1 MMNELQNKE
10 SLQRIL
16 EDIRHEK
23 YSDIPAELVAK
34 IVEIQSQDA
43 DNHPR
48 TNKAI
53 KEEILKYIQ

>member
-1 MMNELQNKE
+1 MNELQNKE

-16 EDIRHEK
+16 EDIRQEK

-34 IVEIQSQDA
+34 IVEIQSQGA
-43 DNHPR
+43 DNQPR

-53 KEEILKYIQ
+53 KEEILKHIQ

>member
-1 MMNELQNKE
+1 MNELQNKE

-16 EDIRHEK
+16 EDIRREK
-23 YSDIPAELVAK
+23 YPDIPAELVEK

-43 DNHPR
+43 DNQPR